1 MFLIGNFC
9 CLKLYY
15 EDFIMRKS
23 LQSKFSNRQY
33 MLSKDFEIYYYNDS
47 HFSGVDNHTHDYY
60 EFYFFMEGD
69 VSMSIEKK
77 HYHLRPGDMVLI
89 PPGIRHHAFHVEEN
103 MPYQRFVFW
112 ISQDYCR
119 RLMSISEDYVYL
131 MKYVQKTNRFLYH
144 YDMIAFN
151 ALQAK
156 IFRLIEE
163 IHADRFGKAAKIELC
178 VNDLMLHLNRTVHE
192 MEHPVTRKE
201 ADALYDNIIQ
211 YIESHL
217 DADLSLDEL
226 SKTFFVS
233 KYHISHIF
241 KENFGISIHQ
251 YITKKRL
258 SMCRD
263 AILSNDNITK
273 VYLMFGFKDYTSFFR
288 AFKKEYGISPKE
300 YKELYTQKPQ

>member
-1 MFLIGNFC
+1 
-9 CLKLYY
+9 
-15 EDFIMRKS
+15 MRKK

-47 HFSGVDNHTHDYY
+47 HFSGVSNHTHDYY
-60 EFYFFMEGD
+60 EFYVFMEGD
-69 VSMSIEKK
+69 VYMSIEKK
-77 HYHLRPGDMVLI
+77 QYHLTPGDMVLI
-89 PPGIRHHAFHVEEN
+89 PPGVRHHVFHVEEN

-119 RLMSISEDYVYL
+119 RLMEVSEDYIYL
-131 MKYVQKTNRFLYH
+131 MRHVQKKNQFLYH
-144 YDMIAFN
+144 YDAVAFN

-163 IHADRFGKAAKIELC
+163 IHADRFGKTAKIELC
-178 VNDLMLHLNRTVHE
+178 VNDLMLHINRTVYE
-192 MEHPVTRKE
+192 MEHPTTRKE

-226 SKTFFVS
+226 SKIFFVS

-241 KENFGISIHQ
+241 KENFGISVHQ

-258 SMCRD
+258 SMCKD
-263 AILSNDNITK
+263 AIISNDNITK
-273 VYLMFGFKDYTSFFR
+273 VYQMFGFKDYTSFFR

-300 YKELYTQKPQ
+300 YKELYTQKPQT

>member
-1 MFLIGNFC
+1 
-9 CLKLYY
+9 
-15 EDFIMRKS
+15 MRKS

-47 HFSGVDNHTHDYY
+47 HFSGVDDHTHNYY
-60 EFYFFMEGD
+60 EFYFFMEGN
-69 VSMSIEKK
+69 VSMSIEGKA
-77 HYHLRPGDMVLI
+77 HHLKPGDMILI
-89 PPGIRHHAFHVEEN
+89 LPGIYHHAFNVEEGV
-103 MPYQRFVFW
+103 PYQRFVFW
-112 ISQDYCR
+112 ISQDYCQK
-119 RLMSISEDYVYL
+119 LMALSEDYVYL
-131 MKYVQKTNRFLYH
+131 MKYAHDKNQYLYH

-163 IHADRFGKAAKIELC
+163 IHANRFGKAAKIELC
-178 VNDLMLHLNRTVHE
+178 VNDLMLHLNRTVYE
-192 MEHPVTRKE
+192 MKHPTTRKE

-226 SKTFFVS
+226 SKTFYVS
-233 KYHISHIF
+233 KFHISHIF

-258 SMCRD
+258 SMCKD

-300 YKELYTQKPQ
+300 YKELYTQKPSHM

>member
-1 MFLIGNFC
+1 
-9 CLKLYY
+9 
-15 EDFIMRKS
+15 MRKS

-33 MLSKDFEIYYYNDS
+33 MLSKDFEIYYYSDS
-47 HFSGVDNHTHDYY
+47 HFSGVSNHTHDYY
-60 EFYFFMEGD
+60 EFYLFMEGD

-77 HYHLRPGDMVLI
+77 TYHLTPGDMVLI
-89 PPGIRHHAFHVEEN
+89 PPGTRHHVCNVEDG

-112 ISQDYCR
+112 ISQDYCQK
-119 RLMSISEDYVYL
+119 LHSISPDYVFL
-131 MKYVQKTNRFLYH
+131 INHVQQKNQFLYH

-163 IHADRFGKAAKIELC
+163 IHADRFGKTAKIELC
-178 VNDLMLHLNRTVHE
+178 VNDLMLHINRTVYE
-192 MEHPVTRKE
+192 MLHPATRKE
-201 ADALYDNIIQ
+201 ADALYDSVIQ

-226 SKTFFVS
+226 AKAFYVS

-241 KENFGISIHQ
+241 KENFGISVHQ

-263 AILSNDNITK
+263 AIISNDNITK
-273 VYLMFGFKDYTSFFR
+273 VYQMFGFKDYTSFFR

-300 YKELYTQKPQ
+300 YKELYTQKPQT